1 MLPALEQLVPDAI
14 ARLEHASSLAGQLDS
29 RLLDSRELRLF
40 VDAVVPLSER
50 PRLLLRKIEEPT
62 RLREDGALHH
72 HRDLASSPFNE
83 NNG

>member
-14 ARLEHASSLAGQLDS
+14 ARLEHASSLAGQLDP

-62 RLREDGALHH
+62 RLREDGALHRR
-72 HRDLASSPFNE
+72 RDLASSPFNE